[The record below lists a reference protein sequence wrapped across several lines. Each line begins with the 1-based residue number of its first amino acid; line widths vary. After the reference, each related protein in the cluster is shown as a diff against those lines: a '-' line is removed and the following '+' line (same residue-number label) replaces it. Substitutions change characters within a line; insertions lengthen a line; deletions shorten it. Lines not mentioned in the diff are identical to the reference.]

1 MNHRIRLRLWIPL
14 LLVDALIALLVGGK
28 SVAPCLGLIDGH
40 GACVAAWRASLS
52 PFDRLIYDA
61 PAWLVLA
68 VVFVALVVGT
78 VALIR
83 VCAWAWARLRAPD
96 IRAR

>member
-1 MNHRIRLRLWIPL
+1 MNQRIRLRLWIPL

-40 GACVAAWRASLS
+40 GACVAAWRAGLS
-52 PFDRLIYDA
+52 PFDRLVYDS

-68 VVFVALVVGT
+68 VVFLALVAVSVLLVG
-78 VALIR
+78 IWG
-83 VCAWAWARLRAPD
+83 WAVARLRARD